1 MNPDSAD
8 PADLLRGEGQ
18 WTEPWGGSDDGA
30 ECDKC
35 QGEGRTGHEC
45 WSCLLTGPK
54 PDCPAC
60 EGRVR
65 WEDKCPV
72 CRGSGR
78 IDGVPRHGVS
88 VFPTLPGL
96 YHYMLSS
103 GADLDGCVVLELEAA
118 PSGDVD
124 FDADQGAVLVIP
136 SAVRACHKVDH
147 RLAEEIERRTT
158 DLARD

>member
-1 MNPDSAD
+1 
-8 PADLLRGEGQ
+8 
-18 WTEPWGGSDDGA
+18 
-30 ECDKC
+30 
-35 QGEGRTGHEC
+35 
-45 WSCLLTGPK
+45 
-54 PDCPAC
+54 
-60 EGRVR
+60 
-65 WEDKCPV
+65 
-72 CRGSGR
+72 
-78 IDGVPRHGVS
+78 VS